1 MIINTEKYIQLYSNC
16 FAKKVL
22 KQTIKELEVLKT
34 KKQRA
39 SYTISDTHWEPHG
52 WYNPTEKKIEV
63 RKDGKELES
72 TKKVVSHHEDIMKVL
87 FNYILKYVEGLNH
100 KCFTGWT
107 GYPPVLFH
115 KYKKGTTMAPH
126 IDHITSIFSD
136 KKGVPILSVVGQL
149 NDSFE
154 GGEFLI
160 LDKKIKMKAGDLL
173 IFPSNFIF
181 EHQVKIITKGTRL
194 SFISWVY

>member
-1 MIINTEKYIQLYSNC
+1 
-16 FAKKVL
+16 
-22 KQTIKELEVLKT
+22 
-34 KKQRA
+34 
-39 SYTISDTHWEPHG
+39 
-52 WYNPTEKKIEV
+52 
-63 RKDGKELES
+63 
-72 TKKVVSHHEDIMKVL
+72 MKVL

-107 GYPPVLFH
+107 GYTPVLFH